1 MEENN
6 KKKSKTKVVVISCI
20 IVALLLTIG
29 GANVYASTHGYGN
42 VFFLIKYLVT
52 GEKPNINDKNELLS
66 DRDIT
71 LSYEPINLTENIKIQ
86 IRNIQIKDNKAKLLI
101 GVNEKE
107 KNNTTPLK
115 YKVYNESDK
124 LICDYEGKTQEDSPS
139 QYIEELM
146 LNEFKNDD
154 KILKL
159 EIYNAQNEKL
169 TRIII
174 NLETREITVEGEE
187 EAVNKISEIELK
199 KYLSFIAGFEANYN
213 ADDGDNRISLAIRIN
228 TILNRT
234 ISNNGLFKATEINN
248 ILKSLGYTEI
258 PSNYSGEFFKEKTV
272 NGEKYYELI
281 YEPDTVNM
289 ETIIGEI
296 KSITYSSNVY
306 TVKFKFLNTTPK
318 NNMNYFDHEAEA
330 KEATVYL
337 KLNEDKTYSM
347 FKVVKYEKVKDS
359 VIYRENNELIGSWK
373 PEFAEKNGKEIS
385 LMEIYGSA
393 GATGEMNFDSNGK
406 YTAFIGTYS
415 SEIEDDLKGD
425 YINGRSSVTLI
436 ANSGKKDIL
445 TIKRINGIKYLEKN
459 IENTTVYFVKKDS
472 SNEEMEN
479 EVDNTIEK
487 YMELLGERRSSVS
500 GPLYKLG
507 LIDTE
512 STTPAKKQGYMRTN
526 VVYSKFKEEIL
537 KYMTEQCFQKEI
549 NTDEAYIDE
558 DGYLCY
564 LDGAGSAHSYTVIN
578 ISKVDN
584 NRYKVD
590 TKERVEETVDA
601 VSFEVYIVNS
611 NGKNV
616 VQHCRKI

>member
-52 GEKPNINDKNELLS
+52 GEKLNINDKNELLS

-107 KNNTTPLK
+107 KNNTSPLK

-124 LICDYEGKTQEDSPS
+124 LICDYEGKNQEDSPS
-139 QYIEELM
+139 EYIEELM

-159 EIYNAQNEKL
+159 EIYNDQNEKL

-174 NLETREITVEGEE
+174 NLETREITVEGEK

-199 KYLSFIAGFEANYN
+199 KYLSIITGFEENFN
-213 ADDGDNRISLAIRIN
+213 KDDGDNRISLALRIN
-228 TILNRT
+228 TLLNKT

-248 ILKSLGYTEI
+248 ILKSLGYSEI
-258 PSNYSGEFFKEKTV
+258 PNNYTGEFFKEKTV

-281 YEPDTVNM
+281 YEPQTVEM

-306 TVKFKFLNTTPK
+306 TVKYKFLNTTPK

-337 KLNEDKTYSM
+337 KLNEDKTYST
-347 FKVVKYEKVKDS
+347 FKVVKFEKDKDS
-359 VIYRENNELIGSWK
+359 ITYIENNELIGSWK
-373 PEFAEKNGKEIS
+373 PIFAE
-385 LMEIYGSA
+385 
-393 GATGEMNFDSNGK
+393 
-406 YTAFIGTYS
+406 
-415 SEIEDDLKGD
+415 
-425 YINGRSSVTLI
+425 
-436 ANSGKKDIL
+436 
-445 TIKRINGIKYLEKN
+445 
-459 IENTTVYFVKKDS
+459 EN
-472 SNEEMEN
+472 
-479 EVDNTIEK
+479 
-487 YMELLGERRSSVS
+487 R
-500 GPLYKLG
+500 
-507 LIDTE
+507 
-512 STTPAKKQGYMRTN
+512 
-526 VVYSKFKEEIL
+526 
-537 KYMTEQCFQKEI
+537 
-549 NTDEAYIDE
+549 
-558 DGYLCY
+558 
-564 LDGAGSAHSYTVIN
+564 
-578 ISKVDN
+578 KV
-584 NRYKVD
+584 
-590 TKERVEETVDA
+590 
-601 VSFEVYIVNS
+601 
-611 NGKNV
+611 
-616 VQHCRKI
+616 